1 MSVFR
6 KGQKAFLEVV
16 VLKVSENKTTFK
28 EEVIVK
34 FGNDILAKFD
44 ADEVISL
51 DDYLGIVKNYKSSR
65 DLNTHVDEIQSGE
78 GFVNDWEQH
87 HGYL

>member
-51 DDYLGIVKNYKSSR
+51 DDYLGIVKNYKPSR
-65 DLNTHVDEIQSGE
+65 DLHTYVDEIQSGE
-78 GFVNDWEQH
+78 GSVNDWEQH